1 MLLSRDSRPV
11 TVTSV
16 NSVFMQ
22 MSLSSFL
29 RLKKNKVFLCRF
41 LTWTSFFHRFFIV
54 YTRRFSARLN
64 IVIFMRLLRSLPD
77 LTTGW
82 RVYTYLKKNTQSWIF
97 DWQKAEEYEK
107 IWKWYKSYYMDLK
120 IFKYFNQTLKWN
132 REIYSENVGNRYK
145 NIRMWTVIY

>member
-1 MLLSRDSRPV
+1 MLIMCSYREIRDPSQSLPWTRSLCKCLSVHFWD
-11 TVTSV
+11 
-16 NSVFMQ
+16 
-22 MSLSSFL
+22 
-29 RLKKNKVFLCRF
+29 LKKTK
-41 LTWTSFFHRFFIV
+41 FFFVDSWLEHRFFIV